1 MFEQV
6 YIAVTITFLLE
17 TYIYKENE
25 NWTKEPTIRPRA
37 TCILAISEKWTV
49 WGEGARLTLRS
60 VLY

>member
-25 NWTKEPTIRPRA
+25 NWTKELSIRSWA
-37 TCILAISEKWTV
+37 SCFLAISEKWTV
-49 WGEGARLTLRS
+49 WGEGAPLTLR
-60 VLY
+60 